1 MNLLALAERRK
12 SWPDDEVFVC
22 VKIGT
27 LISAAVV
34 VHGRPVHGVDQL
46 AGELGHMKVSGSAAP
61 CSCGSLGCLDA
72 VASGNALV
80 QQLSALGLEV
90 SHVTDVVDL
99 VEHSQ
104 PDAVRAVRAAGRH
117 IGEALA
123 SVVNLLNPGVI
134 TAWGYLTEAETTLFA
149 GIREGL
155 YQAALPRSSEN
166 LRLVRTSLG
175 DLAGVR
181 GAALMV
187 IDEVLEPAAVDRAV
201 AGGSWA
207 SAWPLGAAGSTG

>member
-1 MNLLALAERRK
+1 VNLLALAERRK

-46 AGELGHMKVSGSAAP
+46 AGELG
-61 CSCGSLGCLDA
+61 
-72 VASGNALV
+72 
-80 QQLSALGLEV
+80 
-90 SHVTDVVDL
+90 
-99 VEHSQ
+99 
-104 PDAVRAVRAAGRH
+104 H